1 MVLNVYIKDSASQAQ
16 ACIIWM
22 HGLGADA
29 NNMMGLA
36 EQLPLTV
43 AVRHV
48 FVNAPIRAV
57 TLNNGLSMRAWYD
70 IVGMKLT
77 DRQDRNGILESE
89 AMIRQTIDAQIA
101 EGFESAQIFLAG
113 FSQGGAMSLF
123 SGLRSQKPL
132 GGIVSLSGYL
142 PLISDC
148 TSILDK
154 RTPMFIACGRFDPI
168 VLPAWT
174 RQSYDWVLSQNFE
187 RVAWHEYPMEHT
199 TCIQEIRDL
208 AHWFSSEI
216 TSITSCH
223 GVTK

>member
-1 MVLNVYIKDSASQAQ
+1 MSLDVYIKDPALQAQ

-22 HGLGADA
+22 HGLGSDA

-70 IVGMKLT
+70 IVGMKLM
-77 DRQDRNGILESE
+77 DRQDRDGLLQSE
-89 AMIRQTIDAQIA
+89 QIIQAVIDNQLAA
-101 EGFESAQIFLAG
+101 GFESRQIFLAG

-123 SGLRSQKPL
+123 SGLRSLKPL

-142 PLISDC
+142 PLVSDC
-148 TSILDK
+148 SSTLNK
-154 RTPMFIACGRFDPI
+154 RTPIFIAAGRFDPI

-174 RQSYDWVLSQNFE
+174 RQSYDWVLSQDFE
-187 RVAWHEYPMEHT
+187 RVAWHEYPMEHS

-216 TSITSCH
+216 TSITSCS
-223 GVTK
+223 GVTQ